1 MLTTIIGYVSRYF
14 SFSVAGHLI
23 CGGVGSDPQ
32 SLTSDYLVC
41 VSFVVKLSN
50 FYYYYYFKKK
60 NKKKC
65 FPKCMEQL

>member
-41 VSFVVKLSN
+41 VSFVVKLSD
-50 FYYYYYFKKK
+50 FYYYYYYHYYYYLK
-60 NKKKC
+60 
-65 FPKCMEQL
+65 